1 MIKWLYLK
9 IRVQSWRWLTS
20 ASRDHLIS
28 IVSTSLHFLLLLSPF
43 PFAFH
48 LTTWLTLPSACFLP
62 SYSCVL
68 LYVCLCSH
76 CIIPLVLFIEPV
88 MHSLYP
94 TLSCPRSVSLTFG
107 PHAHLLFLCPPR
119 LSSSL
124 GSVIS
129 YVPILQDSVQ
139 PFFIISFSPGLGRL
153 LRSFTV
159 ASIKRK

>member
-1 MIKWLYLK
+1 MAILENQGAKLEVTHSFNIHSK
-9 IRVQSWRWLTS
+9 
-20 ASRDHLIS
+20 
-28 IVSTSLHFLLLLSPF
+28 HFTALSSSSFFPLSFCLSSHYMTYSPFCLLL
-43 PFAFH
+43 
-48 LTTWLTLPSACFLP
+48 T
-62 SYSCVL
+62 VL
-68 LYVCLCSH
+68 LLCVTVCLSLQPLFN

-94 TLSCPRSVSLTFG
+94 HPSCPRSVSLTFG

-124 GSVIS
+124 ASVIS

-139 PFFIISFSPGLGRL
+139 PVFIISFSPGLGRL

-159 ASIKRK
+159 ASIIRK